1 MTVLQN
7 FVAKIAE
14 ETIVRILKRIRQ
26 SFMRLNY
33 FLQKENAIGE
43 PFQSF
48 RKFYKIISY
57 RFCPVSFLELIV

>member
-14 ETIVRILKRIRQ
+14 EAIARILKRIRQ

-48 RKFYKIISY
+48 RKFYKKISY

>member
-33 FLQKENAIGE
+33 FFQKAGLQNENAKG
-43 PFQSF
+43 Q
-48 RKFYKIISY
+48 IISKAN
-57 RFCPVSFLELIV
+57 FEVII